1 MATKKKKTQPDNN
14 LIASP
19 EPQKTATKKSSNKKS
34 VSNDIIGSNIP
45 DLLDV
50 TATTFPAE
58 RKETV
63 ALFSTRNVNWEGVG
77 KLEKGYNIVKKAEA
91 DKWLT
96 RGHVRLATP
105 EELAREYG
113 V

>member
-1 MATKKKKTQPDNN
+1 MATKKKTQPVDGV
-14 LIASP
+14 IASP
-19 EPQKTATKKSSNKKS
+19 EPKAATGKKSFTKKT

-45 DLLDV
+45 DILDI
-50 TATTFPAE
+50 TTTKAPVE

-63 ALFSTRNVNWEGVG
+63 ALFSTKNVNWENVG

-91 DKWLT
+91 EKWLT

>member
-1 MATKKKKTQPDNN
+1 MATKKKVQPSNDV
-14 LIASP
+14 ITMP
-19 EPQKTATKKSSNKKS
+19 TPKTATAKKSPSKKA
-34 VSNDIIGSNIP
+34 VSNEVIGSNIP
-45 DLLDV
+45 DMLDI
-50 TATTFPAE
+50 TTTKAPAE

-63 ALFSTRNVNWEGVG
+63 ALFSTKNVNWENVG

-91 DKWLT
+91 ERWLT

>member
-1 MATKKKKTQPDNN
+1 MATKKKAQPANDV
-14 LIASP
+14 ITMP
-19 EPQKTATKKSSNKKS
+19 TPITAAAKKSPSKKA
-34 VSNDIIGSNIP
+34 VSNEIIGSNIS
-45 DLLDV
+45 DILDI
-50 TATTFPAE
+50 TTIKAPVE

-63 ALFSTRNVNWEGVG
+63 ALFSTRHVNWEGVG

>member
-1 MATKKKKTQPDNN
+1 MATKKKAQPANDV
-14 LIASP
+14 ITMP
-19 EPQKTATKKSSNKKS
+19 TPKTAAAKKSPSKKS
-34 VSNDIIGSNIP
+34 VSNEIIGSNIP
-45 DLLDV
+45 DMLDM
-50 TATTFPAE
+50 TATKAPAE

-63 ALFSTRNVNWEGVG
+63 ALFSTKNVNWENVG

-91 DKWLT
+91 ERWLT
-96 RGHVRLATP
+96 RSHVRLATP